1 MITILAA
8 AGWLLAQ
15 AADPAAVT
23 APSLAAPVTTA
34 ASDTAEKPKDPLVCK
49 TETPLGSRLGGK
61 KTCLPKSVW
70 DQQRRE
76 SRDAAESVQRGGRGP
91 FDTSK

>member
-23 APSLAAPVTTA
+23 SPAPAAPVTA
-34 ASDTAEKPKDPLVCK
+34 AADTTEKPKDPLVCK
-49 TETPLGSRLGGK
+49 TEVPLGSRLGGK

-70 DQQRRE
+70 EQQRRE
-76 SRDAAESVQRGGRGP
+76 SRDAAENVQRMGRGP